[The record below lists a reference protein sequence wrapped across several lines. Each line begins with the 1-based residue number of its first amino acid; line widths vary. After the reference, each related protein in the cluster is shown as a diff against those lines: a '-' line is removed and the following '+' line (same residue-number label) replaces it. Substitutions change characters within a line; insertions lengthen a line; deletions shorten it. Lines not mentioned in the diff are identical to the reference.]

1 MVSGEAVQLIEA
13 QNHGIAYWAINGGF
27 LVYYEARNGN
37 YRDLWYLLKDQSS
50 PMPFLQT
57 QFQEALPTLS
67 PDGKYVAYQSNKSGT
82 YEIYVKPFPVG
93 KGEWTISDNWGRHPL
108 WRRQGDE
115 IFYIEK
121 NTMMAVPVTIKQT
134 FSREHPQ
141 KLFSG
146 EQVGSLFMD
155 DGDFSPHYDVS
166 ADGQRFV
173 VVQNA
178 TVETSKRTVVQ
189 NWFREFEERN

>member
-67 PDGKYVAYQSNKSGT
+67 PDGEHVAYQSNKPGT
-82 YEIYVKPFPVG
+82 YEIYVKPFRVG
-93 KGEWTISDNWGRHPL
+93 RGEWTMATSDLITTYPRTASGSWSCRMRLSRPPIELSFRTGSKSSKKGINIMVLPSIH
-108 WRRQGDE
+108 
-115 IFYIEK
+115 IFPK
-121 NTMMAVPVTIKQT
+121 M
-134 FSREHPQ
+134 FSRVLHNTSYLPPASRTDAQ
-141 KLFSG
+141 HQFSK
-146 EQVGSLFMD
+146 E
-155 DGDFSPHYDVS
+155 
-166 ADGQRFV
+166 
-173 VVQNA
+173 
-178 TVETSKRTVVQ
+178 
-189 NWFREFEERN
+189 

>member
-1 MVSGEAVQLIEA
+1 
-13 QNHGIAYWAINGGF
+13 
-27 LVYYEARNGN
+27 
-37 YRDLWYLLKDQSS
+37 
-50 PMPFLQT
+50 MPFLQT

-82 YEIYVKPFPVG
+82 YEIYVKPFPAG
-93 KGEWTISDNWGRHPL
+93 KGEWTISDNGGRHPL
-108 WRRQGDE
+108 WSRQGDE

-121 NTMMAVPVTIKQT
+121 NTMMAVPMTIQQT

-155 DGDFSPHYDVS
+155 DGDFRPHYDVS

-173 VVQNA
+173 GGQDGKARPPRGLSFRTGSESSRKGINIMVLPSTNVFPKMFFRLLHTTSYLPPA
-178 TVETSKRTVVQ
+178 TCTDAQHQFLKE
-189 NWFREFEERN
+189 